1 MRRPGEAD
9 VAKATPA
16 PGGRQATRCVAMV
29 VYHGIIPLDVVG
41 PLQVFGLINLMQGRT
56 SYDVKTVA
64 EDRTPIETG
73 MGFALVPSN
82 TIADLELPVD
92 TLLVAGA
99 DSPTAGSSP
108 ALLAWLRQAAPQ
120 ARRFG
125 SICTGT
131 FTLGAAGLLEGK
143 RVTTHWGYAER
154 LAQRFPGASV
164 EPDSIYIRDGN
175 LYSSAGITAG
185 IDLALA
191 LVEED
196 FGRDYALEVARHL
209 VLYFKRSG
217 GQSQFST
224 LLRGA
229 FSETPAIARVQQWC
243 VDNLAGDLS
252 VAAMAD
258 QAAMSE
264 RNFARLFREQA
275 GRTPADYVA
284 AVRLDAA
291 RRLLEETQLPVD
303 TIAARCGLGSS
314 AALRRLFMGRLGVT
328 PQHYR
333 TRFASTA
340 QTH

>member
-1 MRRPGEAD
+1 M
-9 VAKATPA
+9 
-16 PGGRQATRCVAMV
+16 TRSVAMV
-29 VYHGIIPLDVVG
+29 VYPGIIPLDVVG
-41 PLQVFGLINLMQGRT
+41 PLQVFSLINLMRGEA

-64 EDRTPIETG
+64 EHAAPIPTD
-73 MGFALVPSN
+73 MGFALVPAQ
-82 TIADLELPVD
+82 TVDDLELPVD

-99 DSPTAGSSP
+99 ADVTSGSSA
-108 ALLAWLRQAAPQ
+108 ALLAWLKQAAPQ

-125 SICTGT
+125 SICTGA

-143 RVTTHWGYAER
+143 RVTTHWLYAER
-154 LAQRFPGASV
+154 LAQGCPATSV
-164 EPDSIYIRDGN
+164 DIDSIYIKDGN
-175 LYSSAGITAG
+175 LYTSAGITAG

-196 FGRDYALEVARHL
+196 FGRDFALEVTRHL

-229 FSETPAIARVQQWC
+229 FSETPMIARIQQWC
-243 VDNLAGDLS
+243 VDNIADDLS
-252 VAAMAD
+252 VAAMVRRS
-258 QAAMSE
+258 AMSE

-284 AVRLDAA
+284 TVRLDAA
-291 RRLLEETQLPVD
+291 RRLLEESQESVD
-303 TIAARCGLGSS
+303 AIAARCGMGNA
-314 AALRRLFMGRLGVT
+314 AALRRLFIKRLGVT

-333 TRFASTA
+333 ARFS
-340 QTH
+340 